1 MISLVFHVPVGAQE
15 NLAENGDFSQGFEHW
30 DVGGPTNPCE
40 PDNPSEPGGYYG
52 CAMVTDDG
60 TPGNPHL
67 ELWVG
72 TGGEYGMERFEQGV
86 FQTLSRLPKDSARI
100 TLSLRVWSLGNHSK
114 VHLFMDR
121 RRGENL
127 TVEEMYAAQWDYYEL
142 FYAPSREPATIT
154 RDITNFHDP
163 TTYLYVGGDRVA
175 IDDITMV
182 AAPLSPEPV
191 FMQQTDLIRN
201 GDFSHGPEYWEYWDS
216 WNSSSCCMQISEKM
230 SPGNPHLE
238 LHGGFQSD
246 VFREVQLPEDATG
259 VSLSVRA
266 WGLTLPGQNPENVW
280 PWVMVRI
287 TRGDAV
293 FNGTGEQET
302 YSFGKN
308 ALRMEPAST
317 ITRDLTGFKGKNITL
332 TIMGEEAAVDDVTL
346 LATQSYLRFPAT
358 VADLIPVAAII
369 LAALVGGFLG
379 LRHVRRARNYQERL
393 GP

>member
-1 MISLVFHVPVGAQE
+1 M
-15 NLAENGDFSQGFEHW
+15 
-30 DVGGPTNPCE
+30 
-40 PDNPSEPGGYYG
+40 
-52 CAMVTDDG
+52 
-60 TPGNPHL
+60 
-67 ELWVG
+67 
-72 TGGEYGMERFEQGV
+72 
-86 FQTLSRLPKDSARI
+86 
-100 TLSLRVWSLGNHSK
+100 
-114 VHLFMDR
+114 
-121 RRGENL
+121 
-127 TVEEMYAAQWDYYEL
+127 

-175 IDDITMV
+175 IDDITIV

-216 WNSSSCCMQISEKM
+216 WNSSSCCLQISEKM

-259 VSLSVRA
+259 VSLSVKA